1 MAKQDVIEG
10 AEKIGVRTRM
20 KAMLKF
26 MPNLVGLCGRLIADG
41 RVSKTDKAL
50 FASAILY
57 ALAPLDFMP
66 DLLPFIG
73 QVDDAY
79 LVSLTLLR
87 LINGADEKIV
97 REHWRGGGDPVM
109 LARSL
114 AGLAPLLLPK
124 RISRVISAKVDV
136 APLFKLAEKG
146 RESALLV
153 DKHDDE
159 TKAVLRVV

>member
-1 MAKQDVIEG
+1 MDKQDAIARTEKVG
-10 AEKIGVRTRM
+10 AKERL
-20 KAMLKF
+20 KAMIRF
-26 MPNLVGLCGRLIADG
+26 MPNLVGLCGRLMADG

-50 FASAILY
+50 FASAIFY
-57 ALAPLDFMP
+57 ALAPLDFIP

-87 LINGADEKIV
+87 LVNHADEGIV

-114 AGLAPLLLPK
+114 AGLAPLILPK
-124 RISRVISAKVDV
+124 RISRVISAKVSL
-136 APLFKLAEKG
+136 APLFKIAEKG
-146 RESALLV
+146 QETKVLV
-153 DKHDDE
+153 EQSDDE
-159 TKAVLRVV
+159 TKAVLRIV